1 MSCNFTLNG
10 STLECLNH
18 GGIKE
23 LGIIPTEEV
32 LTVTPTTITSGSI
45 TDEVTAVTFAEGKKF
60 KKYAFRKGN
69 ANFVSNLEKDE
80 ASNTS
85 GIKTDVTL
93 QLNHM
98 SNQLRREMTQLVG
111 GAFYIVVKDNN
122 DKNWFIG
129 YNSYASA
136 TTGTGQTGATRAEGN
151 FYSIVLSAE
160 TNEYPLT
167 IDETL
172 WESLF

>member
-10 STLECLNH
+10 TTLECLNH

-23 LGIIPTEEV
+23 LGIIPVDEV
-32 LTVTPTTITSGSI
+32 LTVTPTTAVDT

-69 ANFVSNLEKDE
+69 ANFVSNIEKDE

-85 GIKTDVTL
+85 GVKTDVTL

-129 YNSYASA
+129 YDSYASA

>member
-23 LGIIPTEEV
+23 LGIIPVDEV
-32 LTVTPTTITSGSI
+32 LTVTPTTGVDI
-45 TDEVTAVTFAEGKKF
+45 TDEVTAVTFVESKKF

-69 ANFVSNLEKDE
+69 ANFVSNIEKDE

-85 GIKTDVTL
+85 GVKTDVTL

-111 GAFYIVVKDNN
+111 GAFYVVVKDNN

-129 YNSYASA
+129 FDSYASA
-136 TTGTGQTGATRAEGN
+136 TTGTGQTGATRTEGN

>member
-23 LGIIPTEEV
+23 IGIIPIEEV
-32 LTVTPTTITSGSI
+32 LTVTPTTSGSVV
-45 TDEVTAVTFAEGKKF
+45 DEVTAVTFVEGKKF

-111 GAFYIVVKDNN
+111 GAFYVVVKDNN

-129 YNSYASA
+129 FDSYASA
-136 TTGTGQTGATRAEGN
+136 TTGSGQTGAARTEGN

-167 IDETL
+167 IDEAL
-172 WESLF
+172 WSSLF

>member
-10 STLECLNH
+10 NTLDCTNH

-23 LGIIPTEEV
+23 IGIIPTEEV
-32 LTVTPTTITSGSI
+32 LTVTPTTSGSVV
-45 TDEVTAVTFAEGKKF
+45 DEVTAVTFVEGKKF

-111 GAFYIVVKDNN
+111 GAFYVVVKDNN

-129 YNSYASA
+129 FDSYASA
-136 TTGTGQTGATRAEGN
+136 TTGSGQTGAARTEGN

>member
-1 MSCNFTLNG
+1 MGCNFTLNG
-10 STLECLNH
+10 AAFLDCTNH
-18 GGIKE
+18 GGLKE
-23 LGIIPTEEV
+23 IGIIPTEEV
-32 LTVTPTTITSGSI
+32 LKVTPTTSGSI
-45 TDEVTAVTFAEGKKF
+45 YDEVTSVTFVEGKKF

-98 SNQLRREMTQLVG
+98 SNQLRREMTALVG
-111 GAFYIVVKDNN
+111 GAFYVVVKDNN

-129 YNSYASA
+129 FDSYASA
-136 TTGTGQTGATRAEGN
+136 TTGTGQTGATRTEGN

>member
-10 STLECLNH
+10 STLDCANH

-23 LGIIPTEEV
+23 LPIIPVDEV
-32 LTVTPTTITSGSI
+32 LTVTPTTGGDT
-45 TDEVTAVTFAEGKKF
+45 TDEVTAVTFTVGKKF

-69 ANFVSNLEKDE
+69 ANFVSNIEKDE

-85 GIKTDVTL
+85 GVKTDVTL

-129 YNSYASA
+129 FDSYASA
-136 TTGTGQTGATRAEGN
+136 TTGTGQTGATRTEGN

>member
-10 STLECLNH
+10 STLDCFNH

-23 LGIIPTEEV
+23 IGIIPTEEV
-32 LTVTPTTITSGSI
+32 LTVTPTTSGSVV
-45 TDEVTAVTFAEGKKF
+45 DEVTAVTFVEGKKF

-111 GAFYIVVKDNN
+111 GAFYVVVKDNN

-129 YNSYASA
+129 FDSYASA
-136 TTGTGQTGATRAEGN
+136 TTGSGQTGAARTEGN

-172 WESLF
+172 WSSLF

>member
-23 LGIIPTEEV
+23 LGIIPVDEV
-32 LTVTPTTITSGSI
+32 LTVTPTTAVDT

-69 ANFVSNLEKDE
+69 ANFVSNIEKDE

-85 GIKTDVTL
+85 GVKTDVTL

-129 YNSYASA
+129 YDSYASA